1 MPGGGRTPYSV
12 AVARKGRRG
21 QRATASTP
29 PPPPPP
35 PPDATA
41 GRLALIVTA
50 LAGIVPLAVYV
61 ATLTP
66 TVAGGDAGEMITV
79 AYLLGVAHP
88 PGYPLYTLL
97 AKLASLIPIG
107 TVAWR
112 VNLFSALAGSAASLL
127 LCRGVI
133 RWTGDVAAG
142 ALAAGAFAFGPLVW
156 PYAITAEV
164 FALNNLFAAGLVYFS
179 ARASNER
186 AATGAVSSRT
196 LNLGALWLGLGFAHH
211 HILVFLGIPYALFL
225 LALTGRRVTSPRL
238 LASFAGMVLLG
249 MTPYL
254 YLVVASGRAPVTW
267 GDTSTLDGFLT
278 HFLRREYGT
287 FRLAESSVGSEG
299 GLSARLALFWS
310 AAGRSTWWAHVPL
323 GLAAL
328 VSLRRSGPAGWLTT
342 LWVTALLFYVV
353 VFSMLA
359 NARLEDPLH
368 IMVQERFWQQALV
381 VLGALMGVGLAELG
395 HWLSP
400 LRAAGVRW
408 APAIALPVALIV
420 TEAGA
425 MKAYQQHFVQDYGAA
440 ILRSLPEG
448 AILIISSDEAVNSVR
463 YLQYVEGMRP
473 DVRVIPVGFLTNA
486 WFRGYA
492 ARHLPD
498 VRLPAALS
506 RRPADAPFS
515 FRAFVDANAPRP
527 VYIVNRVPWLR
538 SLEEAYSL
546 WPVGVVERVTPRA
559 TPPDFATFVAEAEAS
574 FAQLDP
580 AAVRGV
586 PPGSWEAGIV
596 SAYWKQYERFGFAV
610 ARLAAGRAGD
620 ATIAATAAR
629 VFETMAERL
638 PSPPAAVF
646 KNLGVAYQGLSATRP
661 DAPASMVR
669 AWRRYLAMAPADD
682 PDVPKIRQIVE
693 DTERTLATR
702 TAR

>member
-1 MPGGGRTPYSV
+1 
-12 AVARKGRRG
+12 
-21 QRATASTP
+21 
-29 PPPPPP
+29 
-35 PPDATA
+35 
-41 GRLALIVTA
+41 
-50 LAGIVPLAVYV
+50 
-61 ATLTP
+61 
-66 TVAGGDAGEMITV
+66 MITV

-97 AKLASLIPIG
+97 AKLASLVPIG

-133 RWTGDVAAG
+133 RWTGDAAAG
-142 ALAAGAFAFGPLVW
+142 ALAAGVFAFGPLVW

-164 FALNNLFAAGLVYFS
+164 FALNNFFAAGLVYFA
-179 ARASNER
+179 ARAANER
-186 AATGAVSSRT
+186 AATGTVSSRT

-211 HILVFLGIPYALFL
+211 HTLVFLGIPYALFL
-225 LALTGRRVTSPRL
+225 LALTGRRVTSPRV

-328 VSLRRSGPAGWLTT
+328 VSLRRSGPARWLTT
-342 LWVTALLFYVV
+342 LWVAALLFYVV

-381 VLGALMGVGLAELG
+381 VLSALMGVGLTELG
-395 HWLSP
+395 RWLSP

-486 WFRGYA
+486 WFRRYA

-498 VRLPAALS
+498 VQLPAALP
-506 RRPADAPFS
+506 RRPTDVPFS
-515 FRAFVDANAPRP
+515 FREFVDANAPRP

-559 TPPDFATFVAEAEAS
+559 TPPDFASFVAEAEAS
-574 FAQLDP
+574 FARLDP
-580 AAVRGV
+580 AAARGV
-586 PPGSWEAGIV
+586 APGSWEAGIV

-620 ATIAATAAR
+620 ATIAVTASR

-646 KNLGVAYQGLSATRP
+646 KNLGVAYQGLSTTRP
-661 DAPASMVR
+661 DAPAAMVR

>member
-1 MPGGGRTPYSV
+1 M
-12 AVARKGRRG
+12 AVARKGGRG
-21 QRATASTP
+21 QRAAAFPAP

-35 PPDATA
+35 SDATTS
-41 GRLALIVTA
+41 RLALVVTV

-97 AKLASLIPIG
+97 AKLASLVPFG

-112 VNLFSALAGSAASLL
+112 VNLFSALAGSAATLL

-142 ALAAGAFAFGPLVW
+142 ALAAGVFAFGPLVW

-164 FALNNLFAAGLVYFS
+164 FALNNLFTAGLIYFA

-186 AATGAVSSRT
+186 TAAGAVSART
-196 LNLGALWLGLGFAHH
+196 LNLAALWLGLGFAHH
-211 HILVFLGIPYALFL
+211 HILVFLGIPYAVFL
-225 LALTGRRVTSPRL
+225 LALTGRRVTSPRM
-238 LASFAGMVLLG
+238 LASFAGMVVLG

-254 YLVVASGRAPVTW
+254 YLVVASGHAPVTW
-267 GDTSTLDGFLT
+267 GDTATFDGFLT

-299 GLSARLALFWS
+299 GLGTRLALFWS

-323 GLAAL
+323 ALAAL
-328 VSLRRSGPAGWLTT
+328 ISLRRSGPARWLTT
-342 LWVTALLFYVV
+342 LWVVALLFYVV

-381 VLGALMGVGLAELG
+381 VLSALMGVGLAELG
-395 HWLSP
+395 RWLSP
-400 LRAAGVRW
+400 WRAGWVRW
-408 APAIALPVALIV
+408 APAMALPVALIV
-420 TEAGA
+420 TEASA
-425 MKAYQQHFVQDYGAA
+425 VRAYQQHFVQDYGAA
-440 ILRSLPEG
+440 ILQSLPPD

-486 WFRGYA
+486 WFRRYA

-498 VRLPAALS
+498 VRLPAARG
-506 RRPADAPFS
+506 RRPIDAPFT
-515 FRAFVDANAPRP
+515 FREFVDANAPRP

-546 WPVGVVERVTPRA
+546 WPIGVVERVTPRA
-559 TPPDFATFVAEAEAS
+559 SPPDLATFVAAAEAS
-574 FAQLDP
+574 FARLDP
-580 AAVRGV
+580 AAARGF
-586 PPGSWEAGIV
+586 PPGSWEAGIL

-610 ARLAAGRAGD
+610 ARLAAGHTANPEVS
-620 ATIAATAAR
+620 ATAAR
-629 VFETMAERL
+629 VFETMAERH

-661 DAPASMVR
+661 DAPAAMVR
-669 AWRRYLAMAPADD
+669 AWKRYLAMAPADD
-682 PDVPKIRQIVE
+682 ADVPKIRQAVE
-693 DTERTLATR
+693 EAERTLTTR
-702 TAR
+702 TTR